1 MSPAQVYGPM
11 VKEVT
16 DCGNLQNE
24 GIRSGWNPRSDK
36 VAFSTFVNHGVYSKN
51 FSGMSSNIPIEK
63 CRCLMRWVGLFSG
76 TGNVSSH
83 LAMCMEVKRMAWK
96 RCRRHD
102 GVHDLDTRA
111 HDWRHL
117 KPVRWSKIS
126 SMISCGILGTV
137 TALVFAEVR
146 RFDFEVSS
154 SIQGVDRR
162 RNGSW
167 ALSLVRRSYY
177 RATGHFEAI
186 TEQYTQ
192 NL

>member
-63 CRCLMRWVGLFSG
+63 CRFLMRWAGLFSG

-96 RCRRHD
+96 RCRRHG

-117 KPVRWSKIS
+117 KPVR
-126 SMISCGILGTV
+126 
-137 TALVFAEVR
+137 
-146 RFDFEVSS
+146 
-154 SIQGVDRR
+154 
-162 RNGSW
+162 
-167 ALSLVRRSYY
+167 
-177 RATGHFEAI
+177 
-186 TEQYTQ
+186 
-192 NL
+192 